1 MAKSKKKKKNTRI
14 SAEEK
19 AALRQER
26 SELRAKQNRKA
37 ILALGGLIICATL
50 LIAMLVGAGSTGK
63 KYNMAKFE
71 QLHNGMSYAEVGE
84 VLGADGEVANEDGS
98 SQETPGSYIWT
109 NRNGSSITAV
119 FDENDTLV
127 AAYQDGLDK

>member
-1 MAKSKKKKKNTRI
+1 
-14 SAEEK
+14 
-19 AALRQER
+19 
-26 SELRAKQNRKA
+26 
-37 ILALGGLIICATL
+37 
-50 LIAMLVGAGSTGK
+50 
-63 KYNMAKFE
+63 
-71 QLHNGMSYAEVGE
+71 MSYAEMVE
-84 VLGADGEVANEDGS
+84 VLGADGEVANEDRR

>member
-37 ILALGGLIICATL
+37 ILALGGLIICAAL
-50 LIAMLVGAGSTGK
+50 LIAMLVGA
-63 KYNMAKFE
+63 
-71 QLHNGMSYAEVGE
+71 
-84 VLGADGEVANEDGS
+84 
-98 SQETPGSYIWT
+98 GSYIWT

>member
-37 ILALGGLIICATL
+37 ILALGGLIICAAL
-50 LIAMLVGAGSTGK
+50 LIAMLVGRRAAP
-63 KYNMAKFE
+63 AK
-71 QLHNGMSYAEVGE
+71 N
-84 VLGADGEVANEDGS
+84 
-98 SQETPGSYIWT
+98 TIWLSLNSFT
-109 NRNGSSITAV
+109 TV
-119 FDENDTLV
+119 
-127 AAYQDGLDK
+127 

>member
-71 QLHNGMSYAEVGE
+71 QLHNGMSYTEVVD
-84 VLGADGEVANEDGS
+84 VLGAEGEAANDDGS
-98 SQETPGSYIWT
+98 SQEAPASYVWT
-109 NRNGSSITAV
+109 NRNGSGITAV

-127 AAYQDGLDK
+127 AVYQDGLDE

>member
-37 ILALGGLIICATL
+37 ILALGGLIICAAL

-63 KYNMAKFE
+63 KYNMP
-71 QLHNGMSYAEVGE
+71 Y
-84 VLGADGEVANEDGS
+84 
-98 SQETPGSYIWT
+98 Y
-109 NRNGSSITAV
+109 
-119 FDENDTLV
+119 
-127 AAYQDGLDK
+127 